1 MFNFSKTQ
9 TKYTRYIADY
19 DYPVGMDTRPTI
31 TFGVADNIFGRQN
44 YYQSLSFR
52 QLSIRLFSLIANS
65 IRQAF
70 QQFKKWGVRHDNI

>member
-9 TKYTRYIADY
+9 TKYTRYIVDY

-31 TFGVADNIFGRQN
+31 TFGVADNIFSRQN

-52 QLSIRLFSLIANS
+52 QLFFSAYILILNV
-65 IRQAF
+65 IKLGTRQI
-70 QQFKKWGVRHDNI
+70 KKWRLYDNI

>member
-19 DYPVGMDTRPTI
+19 DYPVGMDTRPAI
-31 TFGVADNIFGRQN
+31 TFGVADNIFSRQN

-52 QLSIRLFSLIANS
+52 QLFLSAYTLILNVIKPVAQK
-65 IRQAF
+65 I
-70 QQFKKWGVRHDNI
+70 KKWRAGYDNI

>member
-9 TKYTRYIADY
+9 TKYTRYIVDY
-19 DYPVGMDTRPTI
+19 DYPVGMDTRPFI
-31 TFGVADNIFGRQN
+31 SFGVADNIFGRQH

-52 QLSIRLFSLIANS
+52 RIFLRLSSLILNT

-70 QQFKKWGVRHDNI
+70 LKFKKWRARYDNI

>member
-9 TKYTRYIADY
+9 TKYTRYIVDY

-31 TFGVADNIFGRQN
+31 TFGIADNIFSRQN

-52 QLSIRLFSLIANS
+52 QLFIRAYSLILNV
-65 IRQAF
+65 IRRNF
-70 QQFKKWGVRHDNI
+70 QQFKKWGARYDNI

>member
-9 TKYTRYIADY
+9 PKYTRHIVDY

-31 TFGVADNIFGRQN
+31 TFGIADNIFSRQN
-44 YYQSLSFR
+44 YSPSLSFR
-52 QLSIRLFSLIANS
+52 QLFFSAYSSLLNV

-70 QQFKKWGVRHDNI
+70 QQIKKWEEWS